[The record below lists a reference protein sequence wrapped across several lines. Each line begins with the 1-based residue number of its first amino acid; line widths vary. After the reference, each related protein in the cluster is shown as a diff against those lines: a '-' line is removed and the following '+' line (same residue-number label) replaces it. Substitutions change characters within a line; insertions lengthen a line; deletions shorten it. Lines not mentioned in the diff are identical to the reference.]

1 MGNDSK
7 ANVIGMMTANECK
20 MLKIENEETVKKEI
34 YRDVAIELVRK
45 YKKEIDETIPI
56 PKDAVTKCHVCAEDP
71 SEMEWELLLCDFC
84 TSGAAHCGC
93 LDPDYSVVPEGKWAC
108 KECQNE
114 IIESHKE
121 EYEQMVA
128 VKLNELKNEFK
139 ERKEKLKKIKNKNQK
154 KKEAEIKMDIQI
166 NTSSLPHIPTQQ
178 HFFPT
183 SFCNPSPSSFN
194 AHPQFKQNMISMPS
208 SFSNASQSNANMN
221 VQHIQKDKLQN
232 LLPNI
237 HGNEHHQIKKMRGG
251 SKQIAPYQYENNMNA
266 IFSPSTNMTPQSFG
280 MKAMNAMPITHLHGA
295 ATNNNNKNN
304 AFYNPNANA
313 HPHQIFH
320 AQHLHQSHSPHSM
333 MNNQHIPIPNQM
345 NAVNPAM
352 FSDFLSVLNNSNS
365 AKNNTNNAAQNNN
378 SSQSGANIAIT
389 NLNVVNIKCDNINN
403 MLSQRQ
409 THSNQSSPNSN
420 PQSIDHRKIT

>member
-1 MGNDSK
+1 MGL
-7 ANVIGMMTANECK
+7 E
-20 MLKIENEETVKKEI
+20 
-34 YRDVAIELVRK
+34 
-45 YKKEIDETIPI
+45 
-56 PKDAVTKCHVCAEDP
+56 
-71 SEMEWELLLCDFC
+71 
-84 TSGAAHCGC
+84 
-93 LDPDYSVVPEGKWAC
+93 
-108 KECQNE
+108 
-114 IIESHKE
+114 
-121 EYEQMVA
+121 
-128 VKLNELKNEFK
+128 NEFK
-139 ERKEKLKKIKNKNQK
+139 ERKEKLKKTKEKNKK

-178 HFFPT
+178 HLIPT

-208 SFSNASQSNANMN
+208 SFSNASQNNANMN

-251 SKQIAPYQYENNMNA
+251 NKQISPYQYENNMNA

-295 ATNNNNKNN
+295 ATNSNNKNN